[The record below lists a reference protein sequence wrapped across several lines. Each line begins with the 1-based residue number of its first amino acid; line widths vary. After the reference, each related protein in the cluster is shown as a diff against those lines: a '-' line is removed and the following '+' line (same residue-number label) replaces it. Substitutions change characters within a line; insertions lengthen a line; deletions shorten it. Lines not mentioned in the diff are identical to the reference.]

1 MRKLSN
7 MRTATGIRAV
17 CDVAQDMGI
26 DPAEVL
32 KNTGLQRQDLTGT
45 DSQVTWLQ
53 EVQTIRNI
61 VRLAPHDIGL
71 GARAGRKLHPF
82 AYGVYGFALLT
93 APTLRVSAQLSLDY
107 MQLSTGLTTYTV
119 EDSGDRVLI
128 KLDMTELP
136 PEAHTFAI
144 EAQSVI
150 SLDFI
155 REMLDAPNFNDMVV
169 ETPYTDA
176 RYVQDIA
183 SAIGVTVKGAS
194 PGFAL
199 SFSSALFDQPLPKS
213 DPATFQYC
221 VDQCQILLEQQNAQP
236 DLWSQ
241 KVRHTILDNI
251 EDDLNIQTVA
261 GMLATTERT
270 LRRRLS
276 EEKTSFREL
285 YLDARLSRAHHL
297 LEISGLHVDTVS
309 WRVGY
314 AEPASFTR
322 AFTKRFGRSPGQVRP
337 QKTPVGSN

>member
-1 MRKLSN
+1 MRKLSK
-7 MRTATGIRAV
+7 MRSATGIRAV
-17 CDVAQDMGI
+17 CDVAHDMGI
-26 DPAEVL
+26 DPEEVL
-32 KNTGLQRQDLTGT
+32 ENTGLLRQDLVGT
-45 DSQVTWLQ
+45 NSKVTWLQ
-53 EVQTIRNI
+53 EIQTIRNI

-71 GARAGRKLHPF
+71 GSRAGRKMHPF
-82 AYGVYGFALLT
+82 THGVYGFVLLT

-119 EDSGDRVLI
+119 EDSGDRMLI

-150 SLDFI
+150 TMEFI
-155 REMLDAPNFNDMVV
+155 REMLEAPDFNDMVV
-169 ETPYTDA
+169 ETPHTDA
-176 RYVQDIA
+176 HYVQDMA
-183 SAIGVTVKGAS
+183 SAIGVTVKGSS

-199 SFSSALFDQPLPKS
+199 SFSSAQLDQPLPKS

-221 VDQCQILLEQQNAQP
+221 VEQCQILLEQQDAQP

-241 KVRHTILDNI
+241 KVRQTILDNI

-261 GMLATTERT
+261 AMLATTERT

-297 LEISGLHVDTVS
+297 LEISGLHVDRVS
-309 WRVGY
+309 WLVGY
-314 AEPASFTR
+314 AEPASFVR

-337 QKTPVGSN
+337 HKTPVGTS